1 MNYKKNERKI
11 VSSSECFNK
20 GIAGN
25 CSEECPYY
33 KYEGCEIEEE
43 LMTGIEALE
52 ELKKG
57 KVIRRKQWN
66 PEYYIYLNRNGE
78 VVDGTGNSGTVLVS
92 SFLEDGWESF
102 DNSEKAVDLIKVIKF
117 KIDKLEKELK
127 EIAEEV
133 KVKEEVLH
141 NEYIKL
147 IKAKYNLTEKRMNS
161 RFKFKNGFYNNEVFG
176 KIKFDK
182 KSNET
187 IKIYHFK
194 KNGELY
200 ENCFQIDYRWLEDTI
215 WLDEI
220 NSDKEN

>member
-1 MNYKKNERKI
+1 
-11 VSSSECFNK
+11 
-20 GIAGN
+20 
-25 CSEECPYY
+25 
-33 KYEGCEIEEE
+33 
-43 LMTGIEALE
+43 MTGLEALE
-52 ELKKG
+52 ELEKG
-57 KVIRRKQWN
+57 KVIRRKRWN
-66 PEYYIYLNRNGE
+66 PEYYLYLNKDGEIVDQNGY
-78 VVDGTGNSGTVLVS
+78 SGTILVSSLVS
-92 SFLEDGWESF
+92 SFLENEWKSF

-147 IKAKYNLTEKRMNS
+147 IKTKYNLTEKRMNS
-161 RFKFKNGFYNNEVFG
+161 KFKFKNGFYNNEVFG

-187 IKIYHFK
+187 IRIYRFK

-200 ENCFQIDYRWLEDTI
+200 ENCFQIDYCWLEDAI

-220 NSDKEN
+220 NNDQEDK

>member
-1 MNYKKNERKI
+1 
-11 VSSSECFNK
+11 
-20 GIAGN
+20 
-25 CSEECPYY
+25 
-33 KYEGCEIEEE
+33 
-43 LMTGIEALE
+43 MTGIEAFD

-57 KVIRRKQWN
+57 KIIRRKQWN
-66 PEYYIYLNRNGE
+66 PEYYLYLNGNGE
-78 VVDGTGNSGTVLVS
+78 VVDDTGNSGTVLVS

-102 DNSEKAVDLIKVIKF
+102 DNEEKAVDLIKVIKF

-127 EIAEEV
+127 EIAEKV

-182 KSNET
+182 KSNGT
-187 IKIYHFK
+187 IKIYPFK
-194 KNGELY
+194 KNGELN
-200 ENCFQIDYRWLEDTI
+200 ENYLHIDYRWLEDI
-215 WLDEI
+215 VWLDEI
-220 NSDKEN
+220 SDKEN

>member
-1 MNYKKNERKI
+1 
-11 VSSSECFNK
+11 
-20 GIAGN
+20 
-25 CSEECPYY
+25 
-33 KYEGCEIEEE
+33 
-43 LMTGIEALE
+43 MTGIEALE

-66 PEYYIYLNRNGE
+66 PEYYIYLNKDGE
-78 VVDGTGNSGTVLVS
+78 IVDDTGNSGTVLIS

-102 DNSEKAVDLIKVIKF
+102 DNEEKAVDLIKVIKF
-117 KIDKLEKELK
+117 KIYKLEKELK
-127 EIAEEV
+127 EIADEV

-161 RFKFKNGFYNNEVFG
+161 KFKFKNGFYNNEVFG

-187 IKIYHFK
+187 IKIYRFK

-220 NSDKEN
+220 NNDLELLG